1 MHLDAGM
8 THIMFQFRAEAAP
21 VDGVAE
27 AMILAAT
34 PGIERGNQQP
44 ALYRHLAEREA
55 LRTAVAQA
63 SGAFMTALEDFGA
76 VAITK

>member
-8 THIMFQFRAEAAP
+8 THIMFQFRAEAA
-21 VDGVAE
+21 VAE